1 MVMSKDLQRKIKDII
16 PVSGSGA
23 DRWKQYNEVLKI
35 LEPVAIRETLDTLHK
50 AVALQLRL

>member
-1 MVMSKDLQRKIKDII
+1 MSKDLQRKIKDII
-16 PVSGSGA
+16 PVSGSEA